1 MELYSVPNRKSEII
15 IIKMFTEIIVI
26 RMSREQ
32 CMDKVIVSRNIQKI
46 LKSTKRKL

>member
-32 CMDKVIVSRNIQKI
+32 CMDKVIVSRNKQKI